1 MSVFRILS
9 LIVLGYHLI
18 NLFFRCQGKS
28 SEENFVIFVPILL
41 FSGLCLILIWLP
53 DTTEESA
60 GLAMRFSRLTSTGP
74 GGALAFLGLV
84 LYVLGTVVGILFVR
98 NPDFLLFLLK

>member
-1 MSVFRILS
+1 M
-9 LIVLGYHLI
+9 
-18 NLFFRCQGKS
+18 KS
-28 SEENFVIFVPILL
+28 IPILL

-84 LYVLGTVVGILFVR
+84 LYVLGTVFGILIEKY
-98 NPDFLLFLLK
+98 PDFLLLFLLK